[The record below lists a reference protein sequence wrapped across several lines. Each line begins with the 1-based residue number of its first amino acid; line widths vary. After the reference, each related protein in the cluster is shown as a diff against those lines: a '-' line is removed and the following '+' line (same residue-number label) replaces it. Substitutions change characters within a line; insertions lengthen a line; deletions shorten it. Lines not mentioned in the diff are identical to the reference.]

1 MALERQRRLQKNQ
14 SLWTRFERELF
25 MKNFKEYLF
34 NFLKVAIGAGLLIFL
49 FTRLEDPQLLWQKT
63 LNANRTM
70 LLAAFFTHTLA
81 VALSALKWGW
91 LLRAQNVR
99 VTTPRL
105 LGYQWMAIFFDN
117 FFPAQVGGD
126 ILRGYSLAQETHRR
140 ADAAASVIIDR
151 FTGLTA
157 FMVAAA
163 VASTALL
170 VWGGLPS
177 PVNPGDRI
185 IIDLRLISLGSI
197 SVSLALF
204 TAMGLMFSRRLK
216 RWTENLISRLP
227 LGDKVLPIWQKLA
240 EAINAYRHSYSA
252 LLVAGATSLL
262 IVVITSL
269 TIWLLANAISPGSI
283 TFLDVLVINPILAF
297 LAVIPLSPGGLGV
310 RQFFFAALFVTVGSS
325 WDLGLFVGL
334 LQQLIVY
341 VVSVPGLFVWMR
353 GKRKIDAAEAPVL
366 APDIQPR

>member
-1 MALERQRRLQKNQ
+1 
-14 SLWTRFERELF
+14 
-25 MKNFKEYLF
+25 MKNPKDYLI
-34 NFLKVAIGAGLLIFL
+34 NFIKVAIGLGLLIFL
-49 FTRLEDPQLLWQKT
+49 FTRLEDPQLLWDKA
-63 LNANRTM
+63 LNANRAM
-70 LLAAFFTHTLA
+70 LLMAFGTHALA

-91 LLRAQNVR
+91 LLRAQNIR
-99 VTTPRL
+99 VTTQRL

-126 ILRGYSLAQETHRR
+126 ILRGYSLARETHRR

-157 FMVAAA
+157 FMIAAA
-163 VASTALL
+163 VSSTTLL
-170 VWGGLPS
+170 FYGGLPA
-177 PVNPGDRI
+177 PINPGESA
-185 IIDLRLISLGSI
+185 IIDLRLISLGSSAV
-197 SVSLALF
+197 SVALL

-216 RWTENLISRLP
+216 RWAEHLISRLP
-227 LGDKVLPIWQKLA
+227 LGKQVLPIWQKLA

-252 LLVAGATSLL
+252 LLVASAASLV

-269 TIWLLANAISPGSI
+269 TIWLLANAISPASI

-297 LAVIPLSPGGLGV
+297 LAVVPLSPGGLGV
-310 RQFFFAALFVTVGSS
+310 RQLFFAALFVTVGSS

-341 VVSVPGLFVWMR
+341 VVSIPGLFVWMR
-353 GKRKIDAAEAPVL
+353 GKRKVDVAEAPVL
-366 APDIQPR
+366 TPDAQPR